1 VLWSKP
7 TSKPQ
12 RKADDNA
19 FVFCEAVVLFTVLR
33 CLPLHPPRGGI
44 HCGGN
49 NHVKNVRNGLD
60 GNRRWGAFY
69 CTLAAAQN
77 ADMVRVRGTIQGV
90 DGQTLDVKGR
100 DGAPIKVKLADDVK
114 VLAVDR
120 KSMADVKQ
128 GVFVGITA
136 MPQPDGTQKAVEIHI
151 FPEALRGMGEGHRP
165 WDLMPNSTMTNA
177 NIESAVTSSDG
188 KELVLKY
195 KDGEKKFTV
204 PANVEVVMFDPAA
217 VADLKPGEKIFVVA
231 GKKQADGTVL
241 APSIVV
247 GRNGVNPP
255 M

>member
-1 VLWSKP
+1 MKHMV
-7 TSKPQ
+7 
-12 RKADDNA
+12 
-19 FVFCEAVVLFTVLR
+19 
-33 CLPLHPPRGGI
+33 I
-44 HCGGN
+44 
-49 NHVKNVRNGLD
+49 
-60 GNRRWGAFY
+60 GAGA
-69 CTLAAAQN
+69 LAALLFAAAGASAQN
-77 ADMVRVRGTIQGV
+77 PDMVRVRGTIQGV

-100 DGAPIKVKLADDVK
+100 DGSAVKVKLADDVK

-120 KSMADVKQ
+120 KSMDDVKQ

-136 MPQPDGTQKAVEIHI
+136 MPQPDGSQKAVEIHI

-165 WDLMPNSTMTNA
+165 WDLVPNSTMTNA
-177 NIESAVTSSDG
+177 NIESAVASSDG

-231 GKKQADGTVL
+231 GKKQPDGTVL

-247 GRNGVNPP
+247 GRKGVNPP

>member
-1 VLWSKP
+1 MK
-7 TSKPQ
+7 
-12 RKADDNA
+12 KALIGASA
-19 FVFCEAVVLFTVLR
+19 F
-33 CLPLHPPRGGI
+33 
-44 HCGGN
+44 
-49 NHVKNVRNGLD
+49 
-60 GNRRWGAFY
+60 
-69 CTLAAAQN
+69 AALLVASIASAQTP
-77 ADMVRVRGTIQGV
+77 DIVRVRGTIQGI

-151 FPEALRGMGEGHRP
+151 FPEALRGTGEGHRP

-177 NIESAVTSSDG
+177 NIETAVASADG
-188 KELVLKY
+188 QELVLKY
-195 KDGEKKFTV
+195 KDGEKKFVV
-204 PANVEVVMFDPAA
+204 PANVEVVMFAPAD
-217 VADLKPGEKIFVVA
+217 VAALKPGEKVFVVA
-231 GKKQADGTVL
+231 GKKQPDGSVM

>member
-1 VLWSKP
+1 MKRISFGVRAGASVFAALLL
-7 TSKPQ
+7 TS
-12 RKADDNA
+12 
-19 FVFCEAVVLFTVLR
+19 
-33 CLPLHPPRGGI
+33 
-44 HCGGN
+44 
-49 NHVKNVRNGLD
+49 
-60 GNRRWGAFY
+60 
-69 CTLAAAQN
+69 LASAQN
-77 ADMVRVRGTIQGV
+77 SDMVRVRGTIQGV
-90 DGQTLDVKGR
+90 EGQTLDVKGR
-100 DGAPIKVKLADDVK
+100 DGTPLKVKLADDVK
-114 VLAVDR
+114 VLALDR
-120 KSMADVKQ
+120 KSMDDVKP

-177 NIESAVTSSDG
+177 NIETAVASSDG

-204 PANVEVVMFDPAA
+204 PGNVEVVMFAPAE

-247 GRNGVNPP
+247 GRNGVSPP

>member
-1 VLWSKP
+1 MTKMSGMVS
-7 TSKPQ
+7 T
-12 RKADDNA
+12 AT
-19 FVFCEAVVLFTVLR
+19 VV
-33 CLPLHPPRGGI
+33 
-44 HCGGN
+44 
-49 NHVKNVRNGLD
+49 
-60 GNRRWGAFY
+60 GALLVAS
-69 CTLAAAQN
+69 LAAAQN

-165 WDLMPNSTMTNA
+165 WDLMPGSTMTNA
-177 NIESAVTSSDG
+177 NVDSEVAITDG
-188 KELVLKY
+188 KKLVLKY
-195 KDGEKKFTV
+195 KDGDKTFIV
-204 PANVEVVMFDPAA
+204 PDNVKVVMFAPGAA
-217 VADLKPGEKIFVVA
+217 ADIKPGAKIFIVGA
-231 GKKQADGTVL
+231 KKLQDGTL
-241 APSIVV
+241 EAPAITV
-247 GRNGVNPP
+247 GTNGVDPP